1 VELFEQIRR
10 EYEHGTETIQGLAK
24 RLGIHGLRIHG
35 LRTRQKI
42 SENPQGRI
50 SFRRMLAASV
60 QPEGRL
66 VISLHFFLP
75 AVAFLMSGAAV
86 LASAS
91 VSNPSTAEYLR
102 PIAWAAKKVM
112 LTASAMA
119 WAMANPRP
127 GLSSPSTSSV
137 GIERPRAP
145 LPAPQ
150 QFPSDPR

>member
-1 VELFEQIRR
+1 MELFEQIRC

-75 AVAFLMSGAAV
+75 AVAFLMSGA
-86 LASAS
+86 LASGFRLEPKHRRK
-91 VSNPSTAEYLR
+91 PSSHRLGHKEGHVDRLCD
-102 PIAWAAKKVM
+102 
-112 LTASAMA
+112 
-119 WAMANPRP
+119 
-127 GLSSPSTSSV
+127 GLGDGKPQTGLVASSV

-150 QFPSDPR
+150 QFPSGPR